1 MVLRPERHFFA
12 ERKLNM
18 TYILSIIDSFL
29 TWCCVFFP
37 LTNFLIYPLKRSHK
51 YIFFIF
57 LTVIDCLLFR
67 RIGVF
72 ANLIT
77 LLLIML
83 FVILSTSHPA
93 INAAFAILGYLFTVC
108 LNYIIVLALRPLNIS
123 VIMLETTYYSI
134 FNVSF
139 IVISCLA
146 SYYLGKIIRPHVLGW
161 QLTHHQPFLSK
172 TVQFLCIL
180 EVLACF
186 CIYQF
191 NIIYGKLAS
200 YSSQIVT
207 YNAMLFFSFFIITMV
222 ILCFLI
228 KTLKRDAELLN
239 KLKESEILQD
249 YTAKVESLYL
259 EIRTFKHDYLNI
271 LSTMELYMKEKRY
284 TDLQHYFES
293 KILPQGRS
301 LVSNDA
307 VLGKLAKLKIPEL
320 KSLLYPKLLVALNH
334 HLDAVVDIKNDT
346 TSIPVDYLDLTRIL
360 GIFMDNAIEAAVETQ
375 EKTLYIGFHTYDNT
389 TIIRIRNSCNPVE
402 HIDHIFDLDYS
413 TKPGSRGIGLYNA
426 NLLIHKHPNII
437 LKTTCGDNMFTQEL
451 KIIEGD

>member
-1 MVLRPERHFFA
+1 MSLLFTYF
-12 ERKLNM
+12 N
-18 TYILSIIDSFL
+18 YILAWSCIY
-29 TWCCVFFP
+29 FP
-37 LTNFLIYPLKRSHK
+37 MMNFLAYPLKRK
-51 YIFFIF
+51 YKFSFLFIF
-57 LTVIDCLLFR
+57 ALFDLLFTPK
-67 RIGVF
+67 IGIYTNIPIF
-72 ANLIT
+72 LFI
-77 LLLIML
+77 LLLCSLAKQPI
-83 FVILSTSHPA
+83 INICLS
-93 INAAFAILGYLFTVC
+93 ILGYLFTVC
-108 LNYIIVLALRPLNIS
+108 VNYFFILLLRPLGIAP
-123 VIMLETTYYSI
+123 ILLETNYSI
-134 FNVSF
+134 VFSILFAVFIYITSF
-139 IVISCLA
+139 F
-146 SYYLGKIIRPHVLGW
+146 LGKRINMYIIQW
-161 QLTHHQPFLSK
+161 QLARPKPLLSRK
-172 TVQFLCIL
+172 VQLLCLL
-180 EVLACF
+180 ELFACF
-186 CIYQF
+186 IIYQF
-191 NIIYGKLAS
+191 NTIYGNIVGH
-200 YSSQIVT
+200 SSQIIN
-207 YNAMLFFSFFIITMV
+207 YNAMLFFTFFIITLI
-222 ILCFLI
+222 ILCFLFL
-228 KTLKRDAELLN
+228 TLKKDAELTA
-239 KLKESEILQD
+239 KLQVFEVLQD

>member
-1 MVLRPERHFFA
+1 MFSVVHSLLAWTCVFLPICNLLIFPLKLRH
-12 ERKLNM
+12 KLF
-18 TYILSIIDSFL
+18 ILSIITFIAYSQYTYIGNF
-29 TWCCVFFP
+29 
-37 LTNFLIYPLKRSHK
+37 TNIIILAV
-51 YIFFIF
+51 IFISISILCRNPMLNICFGIF
-57 LTVIDCLLFR
+57 
-67 RIGVF
+67 
-72 ANLIT
+72 
-77 LLLIML
+77 
-83 FVILSTSHPA
+83 
-93 INAAFAILGYLFTVC
+93 GYLLSVC
-108 LNYIIVLALRPLNIS
+108 VNYIYILVVQIFGITVS
-123 VIMLETTYYSI
+123 MLETTYYVFSSI
-134 FNVSF
+134 
-139 IVISCLA
+139 IYCLLV
-146 SYYLGKIIRPHVLGW
+146 YIITFLLGKRLRPIIIHW
-161 QLTHHQPFLSK
+161 QFEPTKPLFSRK
-172 TVQFLCIL
+172 VQLLCL
-180 EVLACF
+180 CELFACL

-191 NIIYGKLAS
+191 NIIYGS
-200 YSSQIVT
+200 IVGYPSHIVT
-207 YNAMLFFSFFIITMV
+207 YNALLFICSFIVTIV
-222 ILCFLI
+222 ILCFLFL
-228 KTLKRDAELLN
+228 TLKKDAELTA
-239 KLKESEILQD
+239 KLQVFEVLQD

-307 VLGKLAKLKIPEL
+307 VLGKLTKLKIPEL